1 MSESVPLT
9 VAIPTFGRDRVLVET
24 LQYLLAL
31 PIRAAEIIVV
41 DQTPTHDAGAESKLK
56 ELADAGAI
64 RWLRLKKP
72 SIPAAMNRA
81 LRAASSE
88 IVLFLDDDVR
98 PDQDLV
104 GAHFAAHGEF
114 QASLVAGRV
123 LQPWDEGRD
132 FSAVTDSHH
141 FASLKPARIREF
153 MGGNFSVNRRLALKL
168 GGFDENFVRVAY
180 RFEAEFAHRWLQAG
194 WTIAYEPRA
203 CLHHLKVDSGGTRTY
218 GHHLTTWLPAHSV
231 GAYYFALRTRKPREF
246 LTRPV
251 GAIAT
256 RYHLRHPWR
265 IPGTLVAELGGMLW
279 AIGLYLRGPRRA
291 ESTPDRSA

>member
-9 VAIPTFGRDRVLVET
+9 VAIPTFGRNRVLVET

-41 DQTPTHDAGAESKLK
+41 DQTPTHDAETESKLK

-64 RWLRLKKP
+64 RWLRLKEP

-81 LRAASSE
+81 LRAARSDL
-88 IVLFLDDDVR
+88 VLFLDDDIL

-104 GAHFAAHGEF
+104 AAHFAAHAES
-114 QASLVAGRV
+114 QAPLVAGRV

-141 FASLKPARIREF
+141 FTSLKPAQIREF
-153 MGGNFSVNRRLALKL
+153 MGGNFSVNKGLALSV

-194 WTIAYEPRA
+194 WSIAYEPLA
-203 CLHHLKVDSGGTRTY
+203 CLHHLKVDSGGTRSY

-231 GAYYFALRTRKPREF
+231 GAYYFALRANTPREF
-246 LTRPV
+246 LARPF

-265 IPGTLVAELGGMLW
+265 IPATLIAEFGGMLW
-279 AIGLYLRGPRRA
+279 ALALYLRGPRRA
-291 ESTPDRSA
+291 ESSTDKSG